1 MKQAKNLRN
10 YVFLL
15 FVLIT
20 TLSFKSQ
27 PYRENENLTVFVK
40 NIRNDK
46 GQVGF
51 CLFNKSSGFPNHPEK
66 AMRCSF
72 VIAAGNTAEYTF
84 TNIPFGTYA
93 VCAFHD
99 ENNDKKINS
108 NFIGIPKEG
117 IGVSNNAKGH
127 FGPPKFDDAKFNFTK
142 AGQTVTISLTY
153 L

>member
-10 YVFLL
+10 YVFVL
-15 FVLIT
+15 FILIT
-20 TLSFKSQ
+20 NLSFKSQ
-27 PYRENENLTVFVK
+27 PSGENENLTVFVK

-46 GQVGF
+46 GQIGF
-51 CLFNKSSGFPNHPEK
+51 CLFNKSPGFPNHPEK
-66 AMRCSF
+66 AMRRSF
-72 VIAAGNTAEYTF
+72 VSVSGNAAEYTF

-99 ENNDKKINS
+99 ENNDQKINS

-127 FGPPKFDDAKFNFTK
+127 FGPPKFDDAKFNFSHANQKILIT
-142 AGQTVTISLTY
+142 LTY